1 LNDLLLPEPTG
12 GDKKSKPDINVST
25 DKSDRGGGS
34 DFISRPGQPM
44 EHFVAEDTLV
54 GAKMGGPI
62 DKLLNTSLTQSG
74 NGGTIGGSIDVNF
87 NNAVI
92 TLKSTGGEVAMDMN
106 KIKDAIQPIIIN
118 ALNNKSRNGGV
129 LSSKEAIDNGLT
141 V

>member
-1 LNDLLLPEPTG
+1 MKAKD
-12 GDKKSKPDINVST
+12 
-25 DKSDRGGGS
+25 
-34 DFISRPGQPM
+34 DFISRPGRPM
-44 EHFVAEDTLV
+44 EPFVPEDTV
-54 GAKMGGPI
+54 MGAKKDGPI
-62 DKLLNTSLTQSG
+62 DRLLDSSITMDNNSSRVS
-74 NGGTIGGSIDVNF
+74 GSIDVNF

-92 TLKSTGGEVAMDMN
+92 TLKSSSGEVAMDMN